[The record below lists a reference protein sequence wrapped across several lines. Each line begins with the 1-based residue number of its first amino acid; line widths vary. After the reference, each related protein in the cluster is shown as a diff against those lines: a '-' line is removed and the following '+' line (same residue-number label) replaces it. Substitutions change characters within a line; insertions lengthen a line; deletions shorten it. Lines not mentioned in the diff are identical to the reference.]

1 MKLDRE
7 TLDQLAL
14 NAALAQAE
22 KSLREGGIP
31 IGAALM
37 DATGTIVALG
47 QSISIAKAVAE
58 RSGQP
63 ISTDREFVGQ
73 GLAPPD
79 AGEHAQPLRDVQRH
93 SDSTS
98 NSPCID
104 W

>member
-47 QSISIAKAVAE
+47 HNTRVQTGDSTAHAE
-58 RSGQP
+58 TVCIRNAG
-63 ISTDREFVGQ
+63 RRR
-73 GLAPPD
+73 PD